1 MFINE
6 MAQQKRE
13 APLKEIRTFYEIQKN
28 GAKR

>member
-1 MFINE
+1 